1 MVTALVPDGALR
13 PAVFLDRDGV
23 LIEEVGLLT
32 GAAHVRLT
40 AGAPRAVAGLQHRGY
55 AIAVV
60 TNQTVVARGMCTE
73 DDVRVVHE
81 RIDELLV
88 DGGAQ
93 PVEAWQAC
101 FHHPHATVDRYRR
114 ECACRKPLPGLLLDA
129 AAALRLDL
137 GRSFMVG
144 DRLSDIVAGWRAGC
158 TTILVE
164 SGAHREPA
172 IESAHHDPSVRPDAV
187 CADLA
192 AAAQWILRNAA

>member
-1 MVTALVPDGALR
+1 VATAPVRDVVLR

-32 GAAHVRLT
+32 DAAQVRLT
-40 AGAPRAVAGLQHRGY
+40 AGAPAAVAVLQRRGY

-73 DDVRVVHE
+73 DDVRAVHK
-81 RIDELLV
+81 RVDELLV
-88 DGGAQ
+88 EGGAQ
-93 PVEAWQAC
+93 PVEAWFAC
-101 FHHPHATVDRYRR
+101 FHHPQATVERYRV
-114 ECACRKPLPGLLLDA
+114 ECTCRKPLPGLLLNA
-129 AAALRLDL
+129 AAALQLNL

-144 DRLSDIVAGWRAGC
+144 DRLSDIVAGKRAGC

-164 SGAHREPA
+164 SGAHGEPA
-172 IESAHHDPSVRPDAV
+172 IESANHDPSVRPDAV

-192 AAAQWILRNAA
+192 AAAQWILRSAA